1 MSRKNPIKSRFL
13 ILKIWKYL
21 SKKRQ
26 KTILFS
32 LLIMV
37 LSGFAELITI
47 SSVIPF
53 LTVLIN
59 PDKLLNHPISIYL
72 SNILNITEIES
83 LYLPIILFFGLC
95 IIIST
100 ILRLYNL
107 YLNFNITALIGSDLS
122 VKAFSNNLYQ
132 PYEFHLNNNSSKFI
146 TSATIYINSTAN
158 AVSNFLQLI
167 SSIILSSAISIAVFL
182 INGRLAIYSLIIFTI
197 VYIGIG
203 KTLNKEVIF
212 NSKNIALS
220 EQSIIKSIQESL
232 GSIRD
237 VLLSNNQ
244 ELYIRIHKNFE
255 RKKRS
260 LQARNQYIGEFPRYA
275 IEGLALLIIAIISLF
290 SVREFNQSASI
301 IILLGGFVLGVQKL
315 LPSIQRIYTSWCLL
329 NSFSADVLYTLQ
341 LIQLKVEKS
350 SSDRKPLIFKNSIIF
365 DNVSFSYN
373 NKKSL
378 IIKDL
383 SLKIPKGQKLGII
396 GKTGGGKSTLSDLL
410 MGLIKPTN
418 GHIYV
423 DGKDIHDRNFLNRID
438 KWKLSI
444 SHVPQNIYLADCS
457 IAENIAFGIKKD
469 LISMKRI
476 IEAAK
481 KAQLHEFVESKID
494 GYCTIIGE
502 KGIKLSGGQR
512 QRIGIARALYKN
524 SDILI
529 FDEATSALDNLT
541 EIKLIDTINKFSKDL
556 TIIAIAHR
564 YSTLQNFDRIL
575 EIENGSIISDGNPK
589 DILKINKRL

>member
-59 PDKLLNHPISIYL
+59 PDKLLTHPISIYL
-72 SNILNITEIES
+72 SKILNISEIES
-83 LYLPIILFFGLC
+83 LYLPIISFFGLC

-107 YLNFNITALIGSDLS
+107 YLNFNISALIGSDLS

-146 TSATIYINSTAN
+146 TSATIYINSTVN

-167 SSIILSSAISIAVFL
+167 SSLILSIAISIAVFL

-220 EQSIIKSIQESL
+220 EQSLIKSIQESL

-244 ELYIRIHKNFE
+244 ELYIKIHKNFE

-260 LQARNQYIGEFPRYA
+260 LQ
-275 IEGLALLIIAIISLF
+275 
-290 SVREFNQSASI
+290 
-301 IILLGGFVLGVQKL
+301 
-315 LPSIQRIYTSWCLL
+315 
-329 NSFSADVLYTLQ
+329 
-341 LIQLKVEKS
+341 
-350 SSDRKPLIFKNSIIF
+350 DRK
-365 DNVSFSYN
+365 
-373 NKKSL
+373 
-378 IIKDL
+378 
-383 SLKIPKGQKLGII
+383 
-396 GKTGGGKSTLSDLL
+396 
-410 MGLIKPTN
+410 
-418 GHIYV
+418 
-423 DGKDIHDRNFLNRID
+423 
-438 KWKLSI
+438 
-444 SHVPQNIYLADCS
+444 
-457 IAENIAFGIKKD
+457 
-469 LISMKRI
+469 
-476 IEAAK
+476 
-481 KAQLHEFVESKID
+481 
-494 GYCTIIGE
+494 
-502 KGIKLSGGQR
+502 
-512 QRIGIARALYKN
+512 
-524 SDILI
+524 
-529 FDEATSALDNLT
+529 
-541 EIKLIDTINKFSKDL
+541 
-556 TIIAIAHR
+556 
-564 YSTLQNFDRIL
+564 
-575 EIENGSIISDGNPK
+575 
-589 DILKINKRL
+589 

>member
-32 LLIMV
+32 LLIMI

-72 SNILNITEIES
+72 SNILNISETES
-83 LYLPIILFFGLC
+83 LYLPIILFFSIC

-107 YLNFNITALIGSDLS
+107 YLNFNISALIGSDLS

-146 TSATIYINSTAN
+146 TSATIYINSTVT

-167 SSIILSSAISIAVFL
+167 SSIILSTAISIAVFL

-220 EQSIIKSIQESL
+220 EQSLIKSIQESL

-315 LPSIQRIYTSWCLL
+315 LPSIQRIYLSWCLL
-329 NSFSADVLYTLQ
+329 NSYSADILYTLQ
-341 LIQLKVEKS
+341 LIQLKVEKKS
-350 SSDRKPLIFKNSIIF
+350 SSDIKPLIFKNSIVF
-365 DNVSFSYN
+365 NNVSFSYN
-373 NKKSL
+373 KKKSV

-423 DGKDIHDRNFLNRID
+423 DGKDIHDKKFLNRID

-481 KAQLHEFVESKID
+481 KAQLHEFVQSSID
-494 GYCTIIGE
+494 GYGTIIGE

-524 SDILI
+524 ADILI

-575 EIENGSIISDGNPK
+575 EIKNGSIISDGTPK
-589 DILKINKRL
+589 DILKIY